1 MTDMKDL
8 FTIGH
13 SNHSLE
19 HFLELLRSQNISAI
33 CDVRSS
39 PYSKYSPQFNKD
51 VLANALPNADIRY
64 VFLGRELGA
73 RRSEEGCC
81 VEGRTRYDLIARLP
95 IFQTGLQQVLQGM
108 ETHILAIM
116 CSEADPLTCHR
127 TILLCRELIKIR
139 PDLRITHI
147 LGDGTTE
154 THERAQERLIKL
166 HKLQPELFGELT
178 SASGLINR
186 AFDLQAEKLACGKE
200 TVET

>member
-1 MTDMKDL
+1 MKEV

-19 HFLELLRSQNISAI
+19 HFTGLLRSQNISVI

-51 VLANALPNADIRY
+51 IIARAMSDVDIEY

-73 RRSEEGCC
+73 RRTEKSCY
-81 VEGRTRYDLIARLP
+81 VEGQARYDLIARLP
-95 IFQTGLQQVLQGM
+95 VFQKGLEQVLQRI
-108 ETHILAIM
+108 ETRVTVLM

-127 TILLCRELIKIR
+127 TILLCRELMKICS
-139 PDLRITHI
+139 DLRITHI

-154 THERAQERLIKL
+154 THEHAQERLIKSY
-166 HKLQPELFGELT
+166 KLQRELFGELT
-178 SASGLINR
+178 TVSGLAKR
-186 AFDLQAEKLACGKE
+186 AFDLQSEKLACEKE
-200 TVET
+200 TVDT